1 MISSINRSLH
11 LQIEARRLLNFVLF
25 LVLSGSLFGQAPS
38 NLSGVPQLIGFS
50 GVLKNSAGHSVAGT
64 TGVTFLIYKDEQGG
78 APLWLE
84 TQNVKPEAA
93 GHYTV
98 QLGSAS
104 AHGIPAEIFVSGEGR
119 WLAVQMG
126 NEPEQPRLLLVAVPY
141 AMKAADAETL
151 GGLPAS
157 AFALAVPAIANSVS
171 TSPATV
177 DSSAPAAAPPPDAV
191 TGSGTT
197 NFVPLWTGAATV
209 GNSVLFQSGTGATA
223 KVGIN
228 TNTPTT
234 TLDVKG
240 TGTVR
245 GALSLPAVA
254 VATATK
260 GSNSQPIKSAASS
273 FSSGTH
279 AAVSQTFQWQAEAVG
294 NNSATPSGSM
304 NLLFGSGASLPS
316 ETGLKI
322 SNTGVFTFA
331 IGQTFPGA
339 GTITGVT
346 AGSGLSGGGTNGNV
360 TLSLPTT
367 CATNQILKWTGSA
380 WACSADAGG
389 SGTIT
394 GVTAGTGLTGGGT
407 TGTVTLNLDTTKI
420 PQLSAANLFTNS
432 QSVTGNLTAS
442 GTVTGSVVNATTS
455 FNLGGIPF
463 DFTAGSGLTTFLGFA
478 GNSTTTGNS
487 VVGVGSAA
495 LQANTSGG
503 QNTATGVAAMLANTT
518 GSFNTADGWDALLNN
533 TTGGNNTAL
542 GASALFSATTG
553 SNNTAT
559 GDLALFTNTIGS
571 GNAALG
577 YNAGNTSTFVATTG
591 SNNTFLGANSSPGTQ
606 TALSNSTAIGAL
618 ASVTQSNSLV
628 LGSINGINGASADT
642 LVGIGTTA
650 PVAKL
655 DVHGTA
661 NFTGLVTFAA
671 GQTFPGAGT
680 ITGVTAGTGLTGG
693 GTSGGVTLNVDT
705 TKVVTA
711 ITAGTGLTGGGTG
724 GVQTLNLDTTKVP
737 QLSAANIFTNNQ
749 SITGNLTASGT
760 VSGGAVNTGTS
771 FNLGGSTF
779 AFGSTQTQNVFLGFA
794 GNSTTSGTTNTG
806 AGYQALMSLGS
817 GNSNT
822 AFGALALL
830 DDTVGTNNTAVGYQS
845 LLGDQE
851 GFNNTAIGVG
861 ALTINSSGSDNTAI
875 GTFAMYYNGTGAGNT
890 ALGFLAGPD
899 STTPDLTNATAIGAF
914 ALVAKSNT
922 LVLGGING
930 VNGATADTNVGIGTT
945 APQTLLHIDHK
956 PPFGGQDVLL
966 LTTGGTADVASLAL
980 QSTVAGGLRLRE
992 GVGTGSAYLSST
1004 GGMEFITSDTGNP
1017 TFPSGKAMT
1026 IDTLGNVH
1034 ITGNLSKGGGSFQI
1048 DHPLDPANKYLYH
1061 SFVESPDMMNIYNGV
1076 ATLDARGAV
1085 WITLPEYFG
1094 ALNRDFRYQLTSM
1107 GRPQPEIYIAKE
1119 ISGSRFRI
1127 AGGKPGGRVSWQVTG
1142 IRQDAYANAH
1152 RIPVEEDKPAQDQG
1166 HYLHPELFGAAPE
1179 LAIGTHPAAAG
1190 TTHTLVRVT
1199 NESDRTVSKIGATR

>member
-11 LQIEARRLLNFVLF
+11 LQIDARRLLNFVLF
-25 LVLSGSLFGQAPS
+25 LVLSGALFGQAPS

-126 NEPEQPRLLLVAVPY
+126 NEPEQPRVLLVAVPY
-141 AMKAADAETL
+141 AMKAAEAETL

-177 DSSAPAAAPPPDAV
+177 DSSAPPAVPPPDAV

-228 TNTPTT
+228 TNTPAT

-380 WACSADAGG
+380 WACSADDGG

-442 GTVTGSVVNATTS
+442 GTVTGSVINTTS
-455 FNLGGIPF
+455 SFTIGGKPF
-463 DFTAGSGLTTFLGFA
+463 AFADTVNGNQFLAFA
-478 GNSTTTGNS
+478 GNSTTTGVSN
-487 VVGVGSAA
+487 VGTGLSA
-495 LQANTSGG
+495 LLANTSGSYNTANG
-503 QNTATGVAAMLANTT
+503 SQALSINTTGSGNTATGYFTLGANST
-518 GSFNTADGWDALLNN
+518 GISNTADGSLALESN
-533 TTGGNNTAL
+533 TTGTGNTASGEAALSDNTTGQSNTAL
-542 GASALFSATTG
+542 GNQTLRFNTTG
-553 SNNTAT
+553 SNNTAL
-559 GDLALFTNTIGS
+559 GFEAGPDSGSVNLTN
-571 GNAALG
+571 A
-577 YNAGNTSTFVATTG
+577 
-591 SNNTFLGANSSPGTQ
+591 
-606 TALSNSTAIGAL
+606 TAIGAF
-618 ASVTQSNSLV
+618 SQVSESNAVV
-628 LGSINGINGASADT
+628 LGGTGPNAVK
-642 LVGIGTTA
+642 VGIGTPTPA
-650 PVAKL
+650 STL
-655 DVHGTA
+655 DVRGTGS
-661 NFTGLVTFAA
+661 FSGLVTFAA
-671 GQTFPGAGT
+671 GQTFPGTGT

-737 QLSAANIFTNNQ
+737 LLSAANLFTTSQ
-749 SITGNLTASGT
+749 SVTGNLTASGT
-760 VSGGAVNTGTS
+760 VTGSVVNATTS

-794 GNSTTSGTTNTG
+794 GNSTTSGTANTG
-806 AGYQALMSLGS
+806 GGYQALMSLGS
-817 GNSNT
+817 GNTNT

-845 LLGDQE
+845 LLGDQD
-851 GFNNTAIGVG
+851 GFNNTATGVG

-875 GTFAMYYNGTGAGNT
+875 GTFAMYYNGTGSGNT

-899 STTPDLTNATAIGAF
+899 STTPALTNATAIGAF
-914 ALVAKSNT
+914 ALVTKSNT

-930 VNGATADTNVGIGTT
+930 VNSATADTNVGIGTT
-945 APQTLLHIDHK
+945 APQTLLHVDHK

-966 LTTGGTADVASLAL
+966 LTTGGSSDVASLAL

-1076 ATLDARGAV
+1076 ATLDAHGAV
-1085 WITLPEYFG
+1085 WITLPDYFG

-1107 GRPQPEIYIAKE
+1107 GRPQPELYIAKE

-1190 TTHTLVRVT
+1190 TTHALVRAT